1 MTFTLHM
8 AWHMTLVAAIAPM
21 VAWHIRGTPLD
32 PTSAKATVGKPVRIA
47 PALFSPL
54 LACLV
59 EFLVVW
65 GWHTP
70 ALHDAARHN
79 VMMFAAEQASFTVAA
94 MWLWLSILGGADAER
109 RERAATGV
117 IALVLTFAHMT
128 MLGALIALAPRVLYA
143 HDTITL
149 ADQQLGGAVMLAAGT
164 VAYPL
169 ASLWIVRS
177 LVAPKAS
184 EGRL

>member
-1 MTFTLHM
+1 MAFTLHM
-8 AWHMTLVAAIAPM
+8 AWHMALVVVIAPM
-21 VAWHIRGTPLD
+21 AAWNIRSTPLD
-32 PTSAKATVGKPVRIA
+32 PVRKT

-54 LACLV
+54 IACLV
-59 EFLVVW
+59 EFVVVW

-79 VMMFAAEQASFTVAA
+79 VAMFAAEQASFAVAA
-94 MWLWLSILGGADAER
+94 MWLWLSIVGGGDFER
-109 RERAATGV
+109 RPRAATGI

-143 HDTITL
+143 HHAITL
-149 ADQQLGGAVMLAAGT
+149 ADQQLGGAVMLAAGA

-169 ASLWIVRS
+169 ASLWIARS
-177 LVAPKAS
+177 VVGEPM
-184 EGRL
+184 EGRP

>member
-8 AWHMTLVAAIAPM
+8 AWHMTLVAVIAPF
-21 VAWHIRGTPLD
+21 VAWKIGRTPLD
-32 PTSAKATVGKPVRIA
+32 PTPVRVA
-47 PALFSPL
+47 PAFFSPL
-54 LACLV
+54 IACLV

-65 GWHTP
+65 GWHIP

-79 VMMFAAEQASFTVAA
+79 LAMFVAEQASFSLAA
-94 MWLWLSILGGADAER
+94 MWLWLSILGGREAGR
-109 RERAATGV
+109 RERAGSGV

-143 HDTITL
+143 HHATTL
-149 ADQQLGGAVMLAAGT
+149 ADQQLGGAVMVLAGA

-169 ASLWIVRS
+169 AALWIARS
-177 LVAPKAS
+177 LVASAEPI
-184 EGRL
+184 EGRP

>member
-8 AWHMTLVAAIAPM
+8 GWHMTLVALIAPL
-21 VAWHIRGTPLD
+21 VAWTIGR
-32 PTSAKATVGKPVRIA
+32 TSFDPVRIA
-47 PALFSPL
+47 PAFFSPL
-54 LACLV
+54 IACLA

-79 VMMFAAEQASFTVAA
+79 MAMFVAEQVSFIVAA
-94 MWLWLSILGGADAER
+94 LWLWLSIFGGGDVAR
-109 RERAATGV
+109 RERAAGGL

-128 MLGALIALAPRVLYA
+128 MLGALIALAPRVWYA
-143 HDTITL
+143 DHAITL
-149 ADQQLGGAVMLAAGT
+149 ADQQLGGAVMVLAGT

-169 ASLWIVRS
+169 AALWIVRS
-177 LVAPKAS
+177 LVAARP
-184 EGRL
+184 EPIGGRP

>member
-8 AWHMTLVAAIAPM
+8 AWHMTLVAVIAPL
-21 VAWHIRGTPLD
+21 VAWKIGRMSFD
-32 PTSAKATVGKPVRIA
+32 PVRTA
-47 PALFSPL
+47 PAFFSPL
-54 LACLV
+54 IACLV

-70 ALHDAARHN
+70 ALHDGARHN
-79 VMMFAAEQASFTVAA
+79 AAMFVAEQVSFTVAA
-94 MWLWLSILGGADAER
+94 LWLWLSIFGGGDVAR
-109 RERAATGV
+109 RGRAAGGL

-143 HDTITL
+143 EHAITL
-149 ADQQLGGAVMLAAGT
+149 ADQQLGGAVMVLAGT

-169 ASLWIVRS
+169 AGLWIVRS
-177 LVAPKAS
+177 LVAPRP
-184 EGRL
+184 EPIGGRP